1 MWGPA
6 ALTVSDKSL
15 HSRSQRRRSLESGAE
30 GGIVVEGVAAEDVGA
45 EDMATSDIAAEDR
58 SEGGIVV

>member
-1 MWGPA
+1 
-6 ALTVSDKSL
+6 VSDKSL

>member
-1 MWGPA
+1 M
-6 ALTVSDKSL
+6 
-15 HSRSQRRRSLESGAE
+15 ESGAE

-58 SEGGIVV
+58 SEGGMACKMISMS